1 MEATCEISFQS
12 SRSLHNVIYRESLL
26 SIQSISIKNIN
37 CFSALLLNPK
47 IAFINIMD
55 FLSYLEDNPIFEST
69 YIVRVTLLV
78 AVVTL
83 ISFQLKSETIR
94 KYVMDMYSFVQN
106 QLFKVYYIYFSISLT
121 YLLGTIIVYFYST
134 YKLI

>member
-1 MEATCEISFQS
+1 MENPLF
-12 SRSLHNVIYRESLL
+12 
-26 SIQSISIKNIN
+26 IQSISIKNNIN
-37 CFSALLLNPK
+37 CFFVLIATNRLALLLNPK